1 MPATLLALYR
11 NPEGGDEALQTFRRR
26 YHEEHLPLIA
36 KVPGL
41 RSTKVQRIA
50 HAYYNEADLVMV
62 TEMTFDDRAS
72 LDAAMA
78 SDEMRTAGRN
88 LREIAPGMMTL
99 VVLEAD
105 YPPEGLSV
113 PVADE
118 HQA

>member
-1 MPATLLALYR
+1 MPVTLLALYR

-36 KVPGL
+36 KVPGI
-41 RSTKVQRIA
+41 RSTMVQRVA
-50 HAYYNEADLVMV
+50 QAYTDADLVMV

-72 LDAAMA
+72 LDAGMA
-78 SDEMRTAGRN
+78 SDEMRIAGRN

-99 VVLEAD
+99 VVLEPDPA
-105 YPPEGLSV
+105 PQGVSV

-118 HQA
+118 HEA

>member
-1 MPATLLALYR
+1 MPVTLLALYR
-11 NPEGGDEALQTFRRR
+11 KPEGGEEALQTFRRR

-50 HAYYNEADLVMV
+50 QAYTEADLVLV
-62 TEMTFDDRAS
+62 TEMTFHDRAS

-78 SDEMRTAGRN
+78 SDEMRLAGRN

-99 VVLEAD
+99 VALEAD
-105 YPPEGLSV
+105 EPPEGHSL
-113 PVADE
+113 PAADE

>member
-1 MPATLLALYR
+1 MPVTLLALYR

-36 KVPGL
+36 KVPGI

-50 HAYYNEADLVMV
+50 HAYTDADLVMV
-62 TEMTFDDRAS
+62 TEMTFEDRAS
-72 LDAAMA
+72 LDAGMA
-78 SDEMRTAGRN
+78 SDEMRIAGRN

-99 VVLEAD
+99 VVLEPDAA
-105 YPPEGLSV
+105 PEGISV

>member
-11 NPEGGDEALQTFRRR
+11 NPEGGEEALQTFRRR
-26 YHEEHLPLIA
+26 YYEEHLPLIA

-50 HAYYNEADLVMV
+50 QAYTEADLVMV
-62 TEMTFDDRAS
+62 TEMTFDDRGS

-78 SDEMRTAGRN
+78 SDEMRLAGRN
-88 LREIAPGMMTL
+88 LREVAPGIVTL
-99 VVLEAD
+99 VAVEAD
-105 YPPEGLSV
+105 DPPAGLSV

-118 HQA
+118 HEA

>member
-1 MPATLLALYR
+1 MPVTLLALYR
-11 NPEGGDEALQTFRRR
+11 KPEGGDEALQTFRRR

-36 KVPGL
+36 KVPGI

-50 HAYYNEADLVMV
+50 HAYTDADLVMV

-72 LDAAMA
+72 LDAGMA
-78 SDEMRTAGRN
+78 SDEMRIAGRN

-99 VVLEAD
+99 VVLEPD
-105 YPPEGLSV
+105 SPPDGVSV

-118 HQA
+118 HEA

>member
-11 NPEGGDEALQTFRRR
+11 NPEGGDEALETFRRR

-41 RSTKVQRIA
+41 RSTKVQRVA
-50 HAYYNEADLVMV
+50 KAYTDADLVMV

-72 LDAAMA
+72 LDAGMA
-78 SDEMRTAGRN
+78 SDEMRVAGRN
-88 LREIAPGMMTL
+88 LREVAPGMMTL
-99 VVLEAD
+99 VALEAD
-105 YPPEGLSV
+105 DPPEGLSV